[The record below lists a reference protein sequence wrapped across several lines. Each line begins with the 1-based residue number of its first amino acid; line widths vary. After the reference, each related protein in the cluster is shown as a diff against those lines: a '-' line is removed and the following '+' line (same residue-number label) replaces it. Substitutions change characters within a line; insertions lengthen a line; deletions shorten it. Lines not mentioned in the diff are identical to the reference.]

1 VIDTHRF
8 PLPLA
13 RREERPDETEIR
25 AIVGPSRPP
34 FPVRRRVNPRV
45 TSFGLPRRTTFVVA
59 SADDAETQV
68 VRGMRLAV
76 ARLTARVHRREDGR
90 RVMADL
96 EQNKQTVR
104 AFYEEAFNNGDPEGA
119 VQRYLGDRYV
129 QHNPQAADGPE
140 AFIGFV
146 RWYRGEFPELR
157 LEIKRMIAEGDL
169 VVTHSVLTTAPED
182 RGTAAADIFRVEDG
196 KVVEHWDVLQPVPE
210 EAANDNTM
218 F

>member
-1 VIDTHRF
+1 
-8 PLPLA
+8 
-13 RREERPDETEIR
+13 
-25 AIVGPSRPP
+25 
-34 FPVRRRVNPRV
+34 
-45 TSFGLPRRTTFVVA
+45 
-59 SADDAETQV
+59 
-68 VRGMRLAV
+68 
-76 ARLTARVHRREDGR
+76 
-90 RVMADL
+90 MADL

-104 AFYEEAFNNGDPEGA
+104 AFYEEAFNDGDPEGA

-146 RWYRGEFPELR
+146 RWYRGESPELR

-169 VVTHSVLTTAPED
+169 VVTHSVLKTAPED
-182 RGTAAADIFRVEDG
+182 RGTAAADIFRLEDG